1 MLKNKLKDFQKI
13 NPNLKDNMTHNV
25 KYQTIKKMTNFD
37 NAKIP
42 EKIPKKNLPELKLI
56 KLKSRLDYDSE
67 NDYRGKSI
75 NNINIQ
81 QLNVKTNMPKKKKS
95 RSLMKKNELVFPKI
109 NNNNN
114 NLNEIDIFE
123 KRFSMLNNNNG
134 SINNINNL
142 NKKKPQKFGLHNGN
156 NKLQG
161 GLLKNEKIKKLMV
174 IRIIIDFIQKM
185 KQ

>member
-67 NDYRGKSI
+67 NDFRGKSI

-81 QLNVKTNMPKKKKS
+81 QINVKTNIPKKKKS
-95 RSLMKKNELVFPKI
+95 RSLMKKMN
-109 NNNNN
+109 
-114 NLNEIDIFE
+114 
-123 KRFSMLNNNNG
+123 
-134 SINNINNL
+134 
-142 NKKKPQKFGLHNGN
+142 
-156 NKLQG
+156 
-161 GLLKNEKIKKLMV
+161 
-174 IRIIIDFIQKM
+174 
-185 KQ
+185 